1 MAEQS
6 TSIPDLASLL
16 EEAQAQKEKID
27 RDLEEI
33 KILIQQSEN
42 EAERMA
48 QRNAQ
53 AANLLRQI
61 ESHPEGYSREETV
74 NAYASSQDAQLRL
87 FTMRS
92 QVEQLQNREAF
103 LKTQSEQLS
112 RWLAIGERLDL
123 RAGGAPSSPSPNTEL
138 GERTIV
144 GIIEAQEGER
154 QRLARQMHDGPAQSL
169 TNLILQ
175 AEVCER
181 LFDSDPA
188 QARAELANLKAAVHN
203 TFQRTRRFIFD
214 LRPMMLDDLG
224 LLPTLR
230 RYVQDFQEKSGLAI
244 DLRITGQER
253 RLASHTEVTIFRVI
267 QELLI
272 NIDLH
277 AHAHRVQVAL
287 GLQPD
292 KVRIVV
298 EDDGSGFD
306 VQEALAAVKQRKTLG
321 LAALQERVELLG
333 GTASFESRI
342 GRGTKVTIEIPA
354 P

>member
-1 MAEQS
+1 MAEEK
-6 TSIPDLASLL
+6 TPDLASLL
-16 EEAQAQKEKID
+16 EEAKAQKEKID

-33 KILIQQSEN
+33 KMLIQQSEN
-42 EAERMA
+42 EAERIA

-61 ESHPEGYSREETV
+61 EGHPEGYNREEMV

-92 QVEQLQNREAF
+92 QVEQLQNRDTF
-103 LKTQSEQLS
+103 LKAQAEQLG
-112 RWLAIGERLDL
+112 RWLGVGERLEK
-123 RAGGAPSSPSPNTEL
+123 RATVAPPTPPADRGMGDS
-138 GERTIV
+138 TIV

-188 QARAELANLKAAVHN
+188 QARTELANLKAAVHS

-230 RYVQDFQEKSGLAI
+230 RHVQDFQEKSGLSI

-253 RLASHTEVTIFRVI
+253 RLASHTEVTIFRVV

-292 KVRIVV
+292 KVRITV

-306 VQEALAAVKQRKTLG
+306 VAEVLAAAKQRKTLG

-333 GTASFESRI
+333 GTVNFESSI

>member
-1 MAEQS
+1 MAEQVS
-6 TSIPDLASLL
+6 PPPDLASLL
-16 EEAQAQKEKID
+16 EEARAQKEKTD

-33 KILIQQSEN
+33 RILIQQSEN

-53 AANLLRQI
+53 TANLLRQI
-61 ESHPEGYSREETV
+61 ESHPEGYSREEVV

-92 QVEQLQNREAF
+92 QVEQLQNREIF
-103 LKTQSEQLS
+103 LKSQREQLG
-112 RWLAIGERLDL
+112 RWLTVGERLEGKV
-123 RAGGAPSSPSPNTEL
+123 AAQETIPTTEKGV

-181 LFDSDPA
+181 LFDHDPA
-188 QARAELANLKAAVHN
+188 QARAELANLKAAVHS

-230 RYVQDFQEKSGLAI
+230 RYVQDFQEKSGLAV

-253 RLASHTEVTIFRVI
+253 RLAPHTEVTIFRVV

-287 GLQPD
+287 GLQAE
-292 KVRIVV
+292 KVRITV

-306 VQEALAAVKQRKTLG
+306 VQQVLAATKQRKTLG

-333 GTASFESRI
+333 GTVSFESSI

-354 P
+354 T